1 MLSRRTIMA
10 PGQPIAAAEI
20 RSAVNAAIHRHW
32 GLFLFEGIV
41 LIVLGTLAVLVPAVA
56 SLAATIVFGWI
67 LLLSGVM
74 GLISTLRA
82 RQAPGFGW
90 SLLSALLGIAAGIIL
105 LATPMQGTL
114 SLTAVLIAFLI
125 VEGVATV
132 LFALEHRKGAS
143 GRWSWLLASGIL
155 DIGLGGILLA
165 GLPGTAVWAL
175 GLLVGINMIFGGWA
189 LVWMALHAR
198 AEVRGST
205 PQMTPV

>member
-1 MLSRRTIMA
+1 MA

-82 RQAPGFGW
+82 RQSPGFGW
-90 SLLSALLGIAAGIIL
+90 SLLSAVLGIAAGIIL
-105 LATPMQGTL
+105 LATPLQGAL

-125 VEGVATV
+125 IEGVATV

-198 AEVRGST
+198 AEVSGSP